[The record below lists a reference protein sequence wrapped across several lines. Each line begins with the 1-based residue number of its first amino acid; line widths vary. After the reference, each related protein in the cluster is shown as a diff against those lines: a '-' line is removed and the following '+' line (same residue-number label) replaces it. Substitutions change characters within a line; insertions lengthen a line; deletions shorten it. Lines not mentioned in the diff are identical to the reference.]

1 MSASDNAKEQS
12 GSATGA
18 GARPRSRLAREIAL
32 TLLVKL
38 VLILAIKFT
47 FFNVPVAK
55 TEVVERLDAVFASQ
69 PAAMG
74 ARAPSDPQRNKN
86 D

>member
-1 MSASDNAKEQS
+1 MSASDNAREQGS
-12 GSATGA
+12 SATGA
-18 GARPRSRLAREIAL
+18 GARSRSRLAREIAL

-47 FFNVPVAK
+47 FFNNPVAK
-55 TEVVERLDAVFASQ
+55 TEIVERMDAVFASQ

-74 ARAPSDPQRNKN
+74 ASASSDSQRKEH